1 MTAKEVL
8 LNLVQIGVTVSAAAL
23 VLFLLRR
30 VLKKRYPA
38 RAICFVWALLAI
50 RLLIPVQLT
59 LPDAPLQVTPR
70 TTYLTRTDFTTE
82 QLARAGLP
90 VIEQD
95 GGATTRRWVTAEQ
108 AQALMPNDMPSL
120 ILFDLGYALACIWG
134 LGMAAFA
141 SWQVFTYWK
150 FAYLLRHSA
159 VPAERDTLRRVFEEQ
174 KQSLGIRRDIPLVV
188 TPAADCP
195 MLAGFLRPALYLP
208 DEALSEQEAMFVFR
222 HELTHLKR
230 GDLWLKLLL
239 TAARAVHW
247 FNPLVYLMARF
258 AQEDIEL
265 ACDDAVVRGMDGAA
279 RRAYGETILKSATAQ
294 VKKRALVSCFTGDKK
309 TLMRRF
315 EGLFDTRAKKRGVAL
330 VVAAAILV
338 GSLGCA
344 VSVGESKDGG
354 ETFEARA
361 LAAAEEYGEAL
372 LANDGRRAAEVF
384 TDRLVQES
392 GLGDEAQAQN
402 HLNTEDFDPWAINS
416 GYWPIVRYTV
426 DYEPDMQTCLMVRE
440 KDTSSQ
446 SFAAEGFS
454 YGIPLRD
461 AVRLSFEEA
470 DGQVLIDSME
480 TLHMEVDPVD
490 SLETFCM
497 LYENDL
503 GLPDYTPY
511 VDGEN
516 PQLSSDPAERAV
528 QILHLGGGSAEVVRS
543 RDVTNDGENDLDE
556 VQYTFATGEQLGI
569 IMAAGQPQDYTYG
582 DGENNRTAADLAQQY
597 ARAVSYE
604 SVWPLYPVLSGE
616 EQQGLVRQMLYLAG
630 YSEEEMENENAVWYS
645 KYGASSPSFR
655 NYVIV
660 PGKDENTCIAVF
672 QMYGGG
678 VTDGRTAANITVGK
692 ENGRVAITGLAQFEY
707 DGGLGYILTE
717 IGGESI
723 SQTQSE
729 LFRLLYGSGLPWP
742 DMEYGNSGEIVT
754 DSYNS
759 EPIENLEQPL
769 TAAEAVFS
777 FFHETYE
784 YTEGDTHYVRSR
796 PLFTAALVQE
806 DDAEAV
812 VRLHFADGS
821 PSVDVQMQKT
831 GDYWLPVGFSGQF
844 DDGFGAYLVED
855 DSLVSYA
862 ELPVGATVAQAI
874 ENANGEIP
882 LVQAGQVIKLE
893 PAWGKILPVDG
904 TLSDAVVRA
913 DGTLQ
918 YTEKETQKSS
928 IRFEVLQER
937 RSAIYLYTAE
947 HIPAEYLNS
956 ASPDY
961 IYRGVTVTYRSAHIT
976 GIEQEYTAAFVY
988 RLATGSAASQPD
1000 YTITSTTYHNDTY
1013 GYTLILPECFVDRGY
1028 LQEMEENV
1036 RFGMKNASPSEFTDP
1051 FVGGTVMTLCI
1062 EATAYLQD
1070 SFGEDWVRGHPVP
1083 CVELAEHN
1091 GLTYYLAFASDVQ
1104 YDPADAEITAQY
1116 GEMRQAAEAMGG
1128 SAISFD
1134 GQTNAQHENEQELLL
1149 RDLSYSYA
1157 YRQSG
1162 TGEGPYTDQITVVP
1176 DVADHSAL
1184 VTIRFTNWQGDY
1196 YFTTVERV
1204 RYDRTDTV
1212 TPSHTETLLN
1222 TSGGVRSLE
1231 QFILAFPLEQEL
1243 PYFEGQGL
1251 ESLSDMASRPASQDN
1266 PDLSTPQ
1273 ACAAYALHLVAG
1285 EWAGAD
1291 DTQPEET
1298 TWCTYQ
1304 WEDGFVQITL
1314 QRVQLTDDS
1323 PVLWLPIG
1331 WRTEESGIGFVGQW
1345 PHYYSV
1351 LAHMPDYYSAR
1362 DTDDLLW
1369 YLDMGWADGAYAEGI
1384 LSELDRRWELDPAAV
1399 EDAVMQAG
1407 TQAQTLWLTH
1417 RGDIEP
1423 RFSDSEIETAYQA
1436 VRDYAAENG
1445 FSVEN
1450 LRYDPASERAW
1461 SESIM
1466 ENGVLQDNMQQDG
1479 LTIDDVITVV
1489 GDAQFGEDAWRESAE
1504 GWSFALYR
1512 GTDGRWVLEDGAFG
1526 Y

>member
-1 MTAKEVL
+1 MFPVSWSGL
-8 LNLVQIGVTVSAAAL
+8 INNVVQIGLTVSAAAL

-30 VLKKRYPA
+30 VMKKRYPA

-59 LPDAPLQVTPR
+59 LPDAPVQVTPIR
-70 TTYLTRTDFTTE
+70 AVTVDMSPREEMQSTAQAAAADETRTPRVSVYRGDEMWHEVPVGWNFPVAKMMFILWGAGILAFLGW
-82 QLARAGLP
+82 QAYSYIGFVYLARETG
-90 VIEQD
+90 
-95 GGATTRRWVTAEQ
+95 Q
-108 AQALMPNDMPSL
+108 A
-120 ILFDLGYALACIWG
+120 
-134 LGMAAFA
+134 
-141 SWQVFTYWK
+141 
-150 FAYLLRHSA
+150 
-159 VPAERDTLRRVFEEQ
+159 AERDTLRRVFEEQ

-208 DEALSEQEAMFVFR
+208 DEALSEQEALFVFR

-265 ACDDAVVRGMDGAA
+265 ACDDAVVCGMDGAQ

-330 VVAAAILV
+330 ILAVAVLV

-344 VSVGESKDGG
+344 VSVGESKDSD

-361 LAAAEEYGEAL
+361 LEV
-372 LANDGRRAAEVF
+372 ANVWAQSYV
-384 TDRLVQES
+384 
-392 GLGDEAQAQN
+392 DE
-402 HLNTEDFDPWAINS
+402 
-416 GYWPIVRYTV
+416 
-426 DYEPDMQTCLMVRE
+426 DYEAHQRYLSPQNETYSAESFSTGGADYQRYVVEYEPEDQTCLIVYEYVWDEARVQEWGIQSVQTNIPYRE
-440 KDTSSQ
+440 AQ
-446 SFAAEGFS
+446 
-454 YGIPLRD
+454 
-461 AVRLSFEEA
+461 RLYFIEEN
-470 DGQVLIDSME
+470 GTLLIDEAIWVASSDE
-480 TLHMEVDPVD
+480 SDLDGAVT
-490 SLETFCM
+490 SLEEFRI

-806 DDAEAV
+806 DDAGAV
-812 VRLHFADGS
+812 VRLSFTDGS

-882 LVQAGQVIKLE
+882 LVQAGQVIELE

-937 RSAIYLYTAE
+937 RSAVYRYTAE
-947 HIPAEYLNS
+947 HIPAEYLSS

-988 RLATGSAASQPD
+988 RLATVSAASQPD

-1013 GYTLILPECFVDRGY
+1013 GYTLTLPECFVDRGY

-1036 RFGMKNASPSEFTDP
+1036 RFGMKNAWPSEFTDP

-1222 TSGGVRSLE
+1222 TSDGVRSLE
-1231 QFILAFPLEQEL
+1231 QFILAFPLEQKL

-1369 YLDMGWADGAYAEGI
+1369 YLDMDWADGAYAEAVWDEI
-1384 LSELDRRWELDPAAV
+1384 DRRWRLNPEEVESAIDNYSGWSDGAAMR
-1399 EDAVMQAG
+1399 EMWQ
-1407 TQAQTLWLTH
+1407 QH
-1417 RGDIEP
+1417 RDSLEP

-1436 VRDYAAENG
+1436 VRDYAAANG

-1466 ENGVLQDNMQQDG
+1466 ENGVLQDNVQQDG

-1489 GDAQFGEDAWRESAE
+1489 GDAQFGENAWRESAE

>member
-1 MTAKEVL
+1 MFPVSWSGL
-8 LNLVQIGVTVSAAAL
+8 INNVVQIGLTVSAAAL

-30 VLKKRYPA
+30 VMKKRYPA

-59 LPDAPLQVTPR
+59 LPDAPVQVTPIR
-70 TTYLTRTDFTTE
+70 AVTVDMSPREEMQSTAQAAAADETRTPRVSVYRGNEMWHEVPVGWNFPVAKMMFILWGAGILAFLGW
-82 QLARAGLP
+82 QAYSYIGFVYLARETG
-90 VIEQD
+90 
-95 GGATTRRWVTAEQ
+95 Q
-108 AQALMPNDMPSL
+108 A
-120 ILFDLGYALACIWG
+120 
-134 LGMAAFA
+134 
-141 SWQVFTYWK
+141 
-150 FAYLLRHSA
+150 
-159 VPAERDTLRRVFEEQ
+159 AERDTLRRVFEDQ

-344 VSVGESKDGG
+344 VSVGESKDSD

-361 LAAAEEYGEAL
+361 LEV
-372 LANDGRRAAEVF
+372 ANVWAQSYV
-384 TDRLVQES
+384 
-392 GLGDEAQAQN
+392 DE
-402 HLNTEDFDPWAINS
+402 
-416 GYWPIVRYTV
+416 
-426 DYEPDMQTCLMVRE
+426 DYEAHQRYLSPQNETYSAESFSTGGADYQRYVVEYEPEDQTCLIVYEYVWDEARVQEWGIQSVQTNIPYRE
-440 KDTSSQ
+440 AQ
-446 SFAAEGFS
+446 
-454 YGIPLRD
+454 
-461 AVRLSFEEA
+461 RLYFIEEN
-470 DGQVLIDSME
+470 GTLLIDEAIWVASSDE
-480 TLHMEVDPVD
+480 SDLDGAVT
-490 SLETFCM
+490 SLEEFRI

-616 EQQGLVRQMLYLAG
+616 EQQGLVRQTLYLAG

-882 LVQAGQVIKLE
+882 LVQAGQVIELE

-937 RSAIYLYTAE
+937 RSAVYRYTAE
-947 HIPAEYLNS
+947 HIPAEYLSS

-988 RLATGSAASQPD
+988 RLATVSAASQPD

-1013 GYTLILPECFVDRGY
+1013 GYTLTLPECFVDRGY

-1036 RFGMKNASPSEFTDP
+1036 RFGMKNAWPSEFTDP

-1070 SFGEDWVRGHPVP
+1070 SFGEDWVRGHLVP

-1116 GEMRQAAEAMGG
+1116 GEMRQAAESMGG

-1222 TSGGVRSLE
+1222 TSDGVRSLE

-1369 YLDMGWADGAYAEGI
+1369 YLDMGWADGAYAEAVWDEI
-1384 LSELDRRWELDPAAV
+1384 DRRWRLNPEEVESAIDNYSGWSDGAAMR
-1399 EDAVMQAG
+1399 EMWQ
-1407 TQAQTLWLTH
+1407 QH
-1417 RGDIEP
+1417 RDSLEP

-1436 VRDYAAENG
+1436 VRDYAAANG

-1461 SESIM
+1461 SEGIM
-1466 ENGVLQDNMQQDG
+1466 ENGVLQDNVQQDG

-1504 GWSFALYR
+1504 GWSFTLYR

>member
-1 MTAKEVL
+1 MFPVSWSGL
-8 LNLVQIGVTVSAAAL
+8 INNVVQIGLTVSAAAL

-30 VLKKRYPA
+30 VMKKRYPA

-59 LPDAPLQVTPR
+59 LPDAPVQVTPIR
-70 TTYLTRTDFTTE
+70 AVTVDMSPREEMQSTAQAAAADETQTPRVSVYRGDEMWHEVPVGWNFPVAKMMFILWGAGILAFLGW
-82 QLARAGLP
+82 QAYSYIGFVYLARETG
-90 VIEQD
+90 
-95 GGATTRRWVTAEQ
+95 Q
-108 AQALMPNDMPSL
+108 A
-120 ILFDLGYALACIWG
+120 
-134 LGMAAFA
+134 
-141 SWQVFTYWK
+141 
-150 FAYLLRHSA
+150 
-159 VPAERDTLRRVFEEQ
+159 AERDTLRRVFEDQ

-208 DEALSEQEAMFVFR
+208 DEALSEQEALFVFR

-265 ACDDAVVRGMDGAA
+265 ACDDAVVRGMDGAQ

-344 VSVGESKDGG
+344 VSVGESKNELTEELRLQLAQEWLQRPEYETTNAAVKLDGEDTYILYDHYNKVVWEG
-354 ETFEARA
+354 ET
-361 LAAAEEYGEAL
+361 
-372 LANDGRRAAEVF
+372 
-384 TDRLVQES
+384 VQS
-392 GLGDEAQAQN
+392 L
-402 HLNTEDFDPWAINS
+402 
-416 GYWPIVRYTV
+416 
-426 DYEPDMQTCLMVRE
+426 
-440 KDTSSQ
+440 
-446 SFAAEGFS
+446 
-454 YGIPLRD
+454 PLRTG
-461 AVRLSFEEA
+461 AKLSFEK
-470 DGQVLIDSME
+470 DGDGWQVSGSELIAESG
-480 TLHMEVDPVD
+480 VA
-490 SLETFCM
+490 SLDEFRI

-503 GLPDYTPY
+503 GFPDFLGRIAQSDWDPSMMDISTP
-511 VDGEN
+511 DK
-516 PQLSSDPAERAV
+516 AAV
-528 QILHLGGGSAEVVRS
+528 NLLYLRGNISVREGIQEDIC
-543 RDVTNDGENDLDE
+543 DVS
-556 VQYTFATGEQLGI
+556 VTFADGSEVTITMVNQFDQGWL
-569 IMAAGQPQDYTYG
+569 PQDFTY
-582 DGENNRTAADLAQQY
+582 ENGQNDRTAADLAQQL
-597 ARAVSYE
+597 ARAVKYQSGQFIY
-604 SVWPLYPVLSGE
+604 PLLRSEEQPDFLAGQQVLTGGWRWNYLISDDCLDFVLVPTSDGDYIVVFQLSGRGVDDYRE
-616 EQQGLVRQMLYLAG
+616 AYLVETG
-630 YSEEEMENENAVWYS
+630 S
-645 KYGASSPSFR
+645 
-655 NYVIV
+655 
-660 PGKDENTCIAVF
+660 
-672 QMYGGG
+672 
-678 VTDGRTAANITVGK
+678 TDGRSVILDVRQVERGGNMTNSEIF
-692 ENGRVAITGLAQFEY
+692 RLYYDSGLA
-707 DGGLGYILTE
+707 
-717 IGGESI
+717 
-723 SQTQSE
+723 
-729 LFRLLYGSGLPWP
+729 WP
-742 DMEYGNSGEIVT
+742 VVPEGADRFN
-754 DSYNS
+754 D
-759 EPIENLEQPL
+759 QPL
-769 TAAEAVFS
+769 DTLNTPDYAAAVAFS
-777 FFHETYE
+777 YMGGISAFAPISES
-784 YTEGDTHYVRSR
+784 GN
-796 PLFTAALVQE
+796 
-806 DDAEAV
+806 EAV
-812 VRLHFADGS
+812 VRLSFTDGS

-937 RSAIYLYTAE
+937 RSAVYLYTAE
-947 HIPAEYLNS
+947 HIPPEYLSS

-1013 GYTLILPECFVDRGY
+1013 GYTLTLPECFVDRGY

-1036 RFGMKNASPSEFTDP
+1036 RFGMKNAWPSEFTDP

-1222 TSGGVRSLE
+1222 TSDGVRSLE
-1231 QFILAFPLEQEL
+1231 QFILAFPLEQKL

-1369 YLDMGWADGAYAEGI
+1369 YLDMGWADGAYAEAVWDEI
-1384 LSELDRRWELDPAAV
+1384 DRRWRLNPEEVESAIDNYSGWSDGAAMR
-1399 EDAVMQAG
+1399 EMWQ
-1407 TQAQTLWLTH
+1407 QH
-1417 RGDIEP
+1417 RDSLEP

-1436 VRDYAAENG
+1436 VRDYAAANG

-1504 GWSFALYR
+1504 GWSFTLYR
-1512 GTDGRWVLEDGAFG
+1512 GANGRWVLEDGAFG

>member
-1 MTAKEVL
+1 MFPVSWSGL
-8 LNLVQIGVTVSAAAL
+8 INNVVQIGLTVSAAAL

-30 VLKKRYPA
+30 VMKKRYPA
-38 RAICFVWALLAI
+38 RAICFVWVLLAI

-59 LPDAPLQVTPR
+59 LPDAPVQVTPIR
-70 TTYLTRTDFTTE
+70 AVTVDMSPREEMQSTAQAAAADETRTPRVSVYRGDEMWHEVPVGWNFPVAKMMFILWGAGILAFLGW
-82 QLARAGLP
+82 QAYSYIGFVYLARETG
-90 VIEQD
+90 
-95 GGATTRRWVTAEQ
+95 Q
-108 AQALMPNDMPSL
+108 A
-120 ILFDLGYALACIWG
+120 
-134 LGMAAFA
+134 
-141 SWQVFTYWK
+141 
-150 FAYLLRHSA
+150 
-159 VPAERDTLRRVFEEQ
+159 AERDTLRRVFEEQ

-208 DEALSEQEAMFVFR
+208 DEALSEQEALFVFR

-344 VSVGESKDGG
+344 VSVGESKNELTEELRLQLAQEWLQRPEYETTNAAVKLDGDDTYILYDHYNKVVWEG
-354 ETFEARA
+354 ET
-361 LAAAEEYGEAL
+361 
-372 LANDGRRAAEVF
+372 
-384 TDRLVQES
+384 VQS
-392 GLGDEAQAQN
+392 L
-402 HLNTEDFDPWAINS
+402 
-416 GYWPIVRYTV
+416 
-426 DYEPDMQTCLMVRE
+426 
-440 KDTSSQ
+440 
-446 SFAAEGFS
+446 
-454 YGIPLRD
+454 PLRTG
-461 AVRLSFEEA
+461 AKLSFEK
-470 DGQVLIDSME
+470 DGDGWQVSGSELIAESG
-480 TLHMEVDPVD
+480 VA
-490 SLETFCM
+490 SLDEFCI

-503 GLPDYTPY
+503 GFPDFLGRIAQSDWDPSMMDISTP
-511 VDGEN
+511 DK
-516 PQLSSDPAERAV
+516 AAV
-528 QILHLGGGSAEVVRS
+528 NLLYLRGNISVREGIQEDIC
-543 RDVTNDGENDLDE
+543 DVS
-556 VQYTFATGEQLGI
+556 VTFADGSEVTITMVNQFDQGWL
-569 IMAAGQPQDYTYG
+569 PQDFTY
-582 DGENNRTAADLAQQY
+582 ENGQNDRTAADLAQQL
-597 ARAVSYE
+597 ARAVKYQSGQFIY
-604 SVWPLYPVLSGE
+604 PLLRSEEQPDFLAGQQVLTGGWRWNYLISDDCLDFVLVPTSDGDYIVVFQLSGRGVDDYRE
-616 EQQGLVRQMLYLAG
+616 AYLVETG
-630 YSEEEMENENAVWYS
+630 S
-645 KYGASSPSFR
+645 
-655 NYVIV
+655 
-660 PGKDENTCIAVF
+660 
-672 QMYGGG
+672 
-678 VTDGRTAANITVGK
+678 TDGRSVILDVRQVERGGNMTNSEIF
-692 ENGRVAITGLAQFEY
+692 RLYYDSGLA
-707 DGGLGYILTE
+707 
-717 IGGESI
+717 
-723 SQTQSE
+723 
-729 LFRLLYGSGLPWP
+729 WP
-742 DMEYGNSGEIVT
+742 VVPEGADRFN
-754 DSYNS
+754 D
-759 EPIENLEQPL
+759 QPL
-769 TAAEAVFS
+769 DTLNTPDYAAAVAFS
-777 FFHETYE
+777 YMGGISAFAPISES
-784 YTEGDTHYVRSR
+784 GN
-796 PLFTAALVQE
+796 
-806 DDAEAV
+806 EAV

-831 GDYWLPVGFSGQF
+831 GDYWLSVGFSGQF

-937 RSAIYLYTAE
+937 RSAVYLYTAE

-1013 GYTLILPECFVDRGY
+1013 GYTLTLPECFVDRGY

-1116 GEMRQAAEAMGG
+1116 GEMRQAAESMGG

-1222 TSGGVRSLE
+1222 TSDGVRSLE

-1407 TQAQTLWLTH
+1407 RQAQTLWLTH

-1436 VRDYAAENG
+1436 VRDYAAANG

-1450 LRYDPASERAW
+1450 LRYDTVTDW
-1461 SESIM
+1461 SQSQVILR
-1466 ENGVLQDNMQQDG
+1466 NGVLQDNAQQDG

-1489 GDAQFGEDAWRESAE
+1489 GDAQFGENAWRESAD
-1504 GWSFALYR
+1504 GWSFTLYR
-1512 GTDGRWVLEDGAFG
+1512 GADGRWVLEDGAFG

>member
-1 MTAKEVL
+1 MFPVSWSGL
-8 LNLVQIGVTVSAAAL
+8 INNVVQIGLTVSAAAL

-30 VLKKRYPA
+30 VMKKRYPA

-59 LPDAPLQVTPR
+59 LPDAPVQVTPIR
-70 TTYLTRTDFTTE
+70 AVTVDMSPREEMQSTAQAAAADETQTPRVSVYRGDEMWHEVPVGWNFPVAKMMFILWGAGILAFLGW
-82 QLARAGLP
+82 QAYSYIGFVYLARETG
-90 VIEQD
+90 
-95 GGATTRRWVTAEQ
+95 Q
-108 AQALMPNDMPSL
+108 A
-120 ILFDLGYALACIWG
+120 
-134 LGMAAFA
+134 
-141 SWQVFTYWK
+141 
-150 FAYLLRHSA
+150 
-159 VPAERDTLRRVFEEQ
+159 AERDTLRRVFEDQ

-208 DEALSEQEAMFVFR
+208 DEALSEQEALFVFR

-330 VVAAAILV
+330 VVAAAVLV

-344 VSVGESKDGG
+344 VSVGESKDSG

-416 GYWPIVRYTV
+416 GYWPVVRYTV

-630 YSEEEMENENAVWYS
+630 YSEEEMENENAVWYF

-806 DDAEAV
+806 DDAGAV
-812 VRLHFADGS
+812 VRLSFTDGS

-831 GDYWLPVGFSGQF
+831 GDYWLPVGFAGQ
-844 DDGFGAYLVED
+844 AD
-855 DSLVSYA
+855 DSFRALID
-862 ELPVGATVAQAI
+862 T
-874 ENANGEIP
+874 IP
-882 LVQAGQVIKLE
+882 LPSGTTVEEAIRNADGNIPVLELGTEIQLE
-893 PAWGKILPVDG
+893 PMGGKG
-904 TLSDAVVRA
+904 TNLYGVLNDSIITA
-913 DGTLQ
+913 DGTKRLVESESEMYNIPFADENRSYSI
-918 YTEKETQKSS
+918 YTVARHPS
-928 IRFEVLQER
+928 EVLLSTYGETVYR
-937 RSAIYLYTAE
+937 AVELTY
-947 HIPAEYLNS
+947 HIGDDRTMYHA
-956 ASPDY
+956 
-961 IYRGVTVTYRSAHIT
+961 V
-976 GIEQEYTAAFVY
+976 FVY
-988 RLATGSAASQPD
+988 GIATDRSVQPD

-1013 GYTLILPECFVDRGY
+1013 GYTLTLPECFVDRGY

-1222 TSGGVRSLE
+1222 TSDGVRSLE

-1291 DTQPEET
+1291 NTQPEET

-1369 YLDMGWADGAYAEGI
+1369 YLDMGWADGAYAESI

-1423 RFSDSEIETAYQA
+1423 RFSEDEIEAAYQA

-1450 LRYDPASERAW
+1450 LRYDTVTDW
-1461 SESIM
+1461 SQSQVILR
-1466 ENGVLQDNMQQDG
+1466 NGVLQDNAQQDG

-1489 GDAQFGEDAWRESAE
+1489 GDAQFGEDAWRESAD
-1504 GWSFALYR
+1504 GWSFTLYR
-1512 GTDGRWVLEDGAFG
+1512 GADGRWVLEDGAFG

>member
-1 MTAKEVL
+1 MFPVSWSGL
-8 LNLVQIGVTVSAAAL
+8 INNVVQIGLTVSAAAL

-30 VLKKRYPA
+30 VMKKRYPA

-59 LPDAPLQVTPR
+59 LPDAPVQVTPIR
-70 TTYLTRTDFTTE
+70 AVTVDMSPREEMQSTAQAAAADETRTPRVSVYRGDEMWHEVPVGWNFPVAKMMFILWGAGILAFLGW
-82 QLARAGLP
+82 QAYSYIGFVYLARETG
-90 VIEQD
+90 
-95 GGATTRRWVTAEQ
+95 Q
-108 AQALMPNDMPSL
+108 A
-120 ILFDLGYALACIWG
+120 
-134 LGMAAFA
+134 
-141 SWQVFTYWK
+141 
-150 FAYLLRHSA
+150 
-159 VPAERDTLRRVFEEQ
+159 AERDTLRRVFEEQ

-208 DEALSEQEAMFVFR
+208 DEALSEQEALFVFR

-265 ACDDAVVRGMDGAA
+265 ACDDAVVCGMDGAQ

-330 VVAAAILV
+330 ILAVAVLV

-344 VSVGESKDGG
+344 VSVGESKDSD

-361 LAAAEEYGEAL
+361 LEV
-372 LANDGRRAAEVF
+372 ANVWAQSYV
-384 TDRLVQES
+384 
-392 GLGDEAQAQN
+392 DE
-402 HLNTEDFDPWAINS
+402 
-416 GYWPIVRYTV
+416 
-426 DYEPDMQTCLMVRE
+426 DYEAHQRYLSPQNETYSAESFSTGGADYQRYVVEYEPEDQTCLIVYEYVWDEARVQEWGIQSVQTNIPYRE
-440 KDTSSQ
+440 AQ
-446 SFAAEGFS
+446 
-454 YGIPLRD
+454 
-461 AVRLSFEEA
+461 RLYFIEEN
-470 DGQVLIDSME
+470 GTLLIDEAIWVASSDE
-480 TLHMEVDPVD
+480 SDLDGAVT
-490 SLETFCM
+490 SLEEFRI

-937 RSAIYLYTAE
+937 RSAVYLYTAE
-947 HIPAEYLNS
+947 HIPAEYLSS

-988 RLATGSAASQPD
+988 RLATVSAASQPD

-1013 GYTLILPECFVDRGY
+1013 GYTLTLPECFVDRGY

-1116 GEMRQAAEAMGG
+1116 GEMRQAAESMGG

-1222 TSGGVRSLE
+1222 TSDGVRSLE

-1369 YLDMGWADGAYAEGI
+1369 YLDMGWADGAYVEAVWDEI
-1384 LSELDRRWELDPAAV
+1384 DRRWRLNPEEVESAIDNYSGWSDGAAMR
-1399 EDAVMQAG
+1399 EMWQ
-1407 TQAQTLWLTH
+1407 QH
-1417 RGDIEP
+1417 RDSLEP

-1436 VRDYAAENG
+1436 VRDYAAANG

-1466 ENGVLQDNMQQDG
+1466 ENGVLQDNVQQDG

-1504 GWSFALYR
+1504 GWSFTLYR

>member
-1 MTAKEVL
+1 MFPVSWSGL
-8 LNLVQIGVTVSAAAL
+8 INNVVQIGLTVSAAAL

-30 VLKKRYPA
+30 VMKKRYPA

-59 LPDAPLQVTPR
+59 LPDAPVQVTPIR
-70 TTYLTRTDFTTE
+70 AVTVDMSPREEMQSTAQAAAADETRTPRVSVYRGDEMWHEVPVGWNFPVAKMMFILWGAGILAFLGW
-82 QLARAGLP
+82 QAYSYIGFVYLARETG
-90 VIEQD
+90 
-95 GGATTRRWVTAEQ
+95 Q
-108 AQALMPNDMPSL
+108 A
-120 ILFDLGYALACIWG
+120 
-134 LGMAAFA
+134 
-141 SWQVFTYWK
+141 
-150 FAYLLRHSA
+150 
-159 VPAERDTLRRVFEEQ
+159 AERDTLRRVFEEQ

-208 DEALSEQEAMFVFR
+208 DEALSEQEALFVFR

-265 ACDDAVVRGMDGAA
+265 ACDDAVVCGMDGAQ

-330 VVAAAILV
+330 ILAVAVLV

-344 VSVGESKDGG
+344 VSVGESKDSD

-361 LAAAEEYGEAL
+361 LEV
-372 LANDGRRAAEVF
+372 ANVWAQSYV
-384 TDRLVQES
+384 
-392 GLGDEAQAQN
+392 DE
-402 HLNTEDFDPWAINS
+402 
-416 GYWPIVRYTV
+416 
-426 DYEPDMQTCLMVRE
+426 DYEAHQRYLSPQNETYSAESFSTGGADYQRYVVEYEPEDQTCLIVYEYVWDEARVQEWGIQSVQTNIPYRE
-440 KDTSSQ
+440 AQ
-446 SFAAEGFS
+446 
-454 YGIPLRD
+454 
-461 AVRLSFEEA
+461 RLYFIEEN
-470 DGQVLIDSME
+470 GTLLIDEAIWVASSDE
-480 TLHMEVDPVD
+480 SDLDGAVT
-490 SLETFCM
+490 SLEEFRI

-806 DDAEAV
+806 DDAGAV
-812 VRLHFADGS
+812 VRLSFTDGS

-882 LVQAGQVIKLE
+882 LVQAGQVIELE

-937 RSAIYLYTAE
+937 RSPVYRYTAE
-947 HIPAEYLNS
+947 HIPAEYLSS

-988 RLATGSAASQPD
+988 RLATVSAASQPD

-1013 GYTLILPECFVDRGY
+1013 GYTLTLPECFVDRGY

-1036 RFGMKNASPSEFTDP
+1036 RFGMKNAWPSEFTDP

-1222 TSGGVRSLE
+1222 TSDGVRSLE
-1231 QFILAFPLEQEL
+1231 QFILAFPLEQKL

-1369 YLDMGWADGAYAEGI
+1369 YLDMDWADGAYAEAVWDEI
-1384 LSELDRRWELDPAAV
+1384 DRRWRLNPEEVESAIDNYSGWSDGAAMR
-1399 EDAVMQAG
+1399 EMWQ
-1407 TQAQTLWLTH
+1407 QH
-1417 RGDIEP
+1417 RDSLEP

-1436 VRDYAAENG
+1436 VRDYAAANG

-1466 ENGVLQDNMQQDG
+1466 ENGVLQDNVQQDG

-1489 GDAQFGEDAWRESAE
+1489 GDAQFGENAWRESAE

>member
-1 MTAKEVL
+1 MFPVSWSGL
-8 LNLVQIGVTVSAAAL
+8 INNVVQIGLTVSAAAL

-30 VLKKRYPA
+30 VMKKRYPA

-59 LPDAPLQVTPR
+59 LPDAPVQVTPIR
-70 TTYLTRTDFTTE
+70 AVTVDMSPREEMQSTAQAAAADETRTPRVSVYRGDEMWHEVPVGWNFPVAKMMFILWGAGILAFLGW
-82 QLARAGLP
+82 QAYSYIGFVYLARETG
-90 VIEQD
+90 
-95 GGATTRRWVTAEQ
+95 Q
-108 AQALMPNDMPSL
+108 A
-120 ILFDLGYALACIWG
+120 
-134 LGMAAFA
+134 
-141 SWQVFTYWK
+141 
-150 FAYLLRHSA
+150 
-159 VPAERDTLRRVFEEQ
+159 AERDTLRRVFEEQ

-208 DEALSEQEAMFVFR
+208 DEALSEQEALFVFR

-265 ACDDAVVRGMDGAA
+265 ACDDAVVCGMDGAQ

-330 VVAAAILV
+330 ILAVAVLV

-344 VSVGESKDGG
+344 VSVGESKDSD

-361 LAAAEEYGEAL
+361 LEV
-372 LANDGRRAAEVF
+372 ANVWAQSYV
-384 TDRLVQES
+384 
-392 GLGDEAQAQN
+392 DE
-402 HLNTEDFDPWAINS
+402 
-416 GYWPIVRYTV
+416 
-426 DYEPDMQTCLMVRE
+426 DYEAHQRYLSPQNETYSAESFSTGGADYQRYVVEYEPEDQTCLIVYEYVWDEARVQEWGIQSVQTNIPYRE
-440 KDTSSQ
+440 AQ
-446 SFAAEGFS
+446 
-454 YGIPLRD
+454 
-461 AVRLSFEEA
+461 RLYFIEEN
-470 DGQVLIDSME
+470 GTLLIDEAIWVASSDE
-480 TLHMEVDPVD
+480 SDLDGAVT
-490 SLETFCM
+490 SLEEFRI

-937 RSAIYLYTAE
+937 RSAVYLYTAE
-947 HIPAEYLNS
+947 HIPAEYLSS

-988 RLATGSAASQPD
+988 RLATVSAASQPD

-1013 GYTLILPECFVDRGY
+1013 GYTLTLPECFVDRGY

-1036 RFGMKNASPSEFTDP
+1036 RFGMKNAWPSEFTDP

-1116 GEMRQAAEAMGG
+1116 GEMRQAAESMGG

-1222 TSGGVRSLE
+1222 TSDGVRSLE
-1231 QFILAFPLEQEL
+1231 QFILAFPLEQKL

-1369 YLDMGWADGAYAEGI
+1369 YLDMDWADGAYAEAVWDEI
-1384 LSELDRRWELDPAAV
+1384 DRRWRLNPEEVESAIDNYSGWSDGAAMR
-1399 EDAVMQAG
+1399 EMWQ
-1407 TQAQTLWLTH
+1407 QH
-1417 RGDIEP
+1417 RDSLEP

-1436 VRDYAAENG
+1436 VRDYAAANG

-1466 ENGVLQDNMQQDG
+1466 ENGVLQDNVQQDG

>member
-1 MTAKEVL
+1 MFPVSWSGL
-8 LNLVQIGVTVSAAAL
+8 INNVVQIGLTVSAAAL

-30 VLKKRYPA
+30 VMKKRYPA

-59 LPDAPLQVTPR
+59 LPDAPVQVTPIR
-70 TTYLTRTDFTTE
+70 AVTVDMSPREEMQSTAQAAAADETRTPRVSVYRGDEMWHEVPVGWNFPVAKMMFILWGAGILAFLGW
-82 QLARAGLP
+82 QAYSYIGFVYLARETG
-90 VIEQD
+90 
-95 GGATTRRWVTAEQ
+95 Q
-108 AQALMPNDMPSL
+108 A
-120 ILFDLGYALACIWG
+120 
-134 LGMAAFA
+134 
-141 SWQVFTYWK
+141 
-150 FAYLLRHSA
+150 
-159 VPAERDTLRRVFEEQ
+159 AERDTLRRVFEDQ

-315 EGLFDTRAKKRGVAL
+315 EGIFDKRVKKRGVAL
-330 VVAAAILV
+330 ILSAAVLV
-338 GSLGCA
+338 GTLGCA
-344 VSVGESKDGG
+344 VSVGESKDSLT
-354 ETFEARA
+354 EELRIQ
-361 LAAAEEYGEAL
+361 LAEQWAQSGNPKYG
-372 LANDGRRAAEVF
+372 
-384 TDRLVQES
+384 
-392 GLGDEAQAQN
+392 
-402 HLNTEDFDPWAINS
+402 
-416 GYWPIVRYTV
+416 YTV
-426 DYEPDMQTCLMVRE
+426 KLDGDNTYALFDHTNTVMW
-440 KDTSSQ
+440 D
-446 SFAAEGFS
+446 
-454 YGIPLRD
+454 D
-461 AVRLSFEEA
+461 AVIESVPHRLCWQLSFEKGE
-470 DGQVLIDSME
+470 DGWQVSDAERIAE
-480 TLHMEVDPVD
+480 NGVT
-490 SLETFCM
+490 SLDEFRL

-503 GLPDYTPY
+503 GFPDFLM
-511 VDGEN
+511 VDW
-516 PQLSSDPAERAV
+516 SDPLMDISTPDKAAV
-528 QILHLGGGSAEVVRS
+528 NLLYLRGNISVREGIQEDIC
-543 RDVTNDGENDLDE
+543 DVS
-556 VQYTFATGEQLGI
+556 VTFADGSEVTITMVNQFGEGWL
-569 IMAAGQPQDYTYG
+569 PQDFTYPSQPHVRNAG
-582 DGENNRTAADLAQQY
+582 REDAINDRTAADLAQQY
-597 ARAVSYE
+597 ARGVVHKSGQYI
-604 SVWPLYPVLSGE
+604 YPILSAAMQQDFVT
-616 EQQGLVRQMLYLAG
+616 QQGTADGGMNWRYG
-630 YSEEEMENENAVWYS
+630 
-645 KYGASSPSFR
+645 GASPSYR
-655 NYVIV
+655 DYALSQTS
-660 PGKDENTCIAVF
+660 GGDYIAVF

-678 VTDGRTAANITVGK
+678 MDDYREAYLVETGSADGRSVIQDVRKVERGSNRT
-692 ENGRVAITGLAQFEY
+692 
-707 DGGLGYILTE
+707 D
-717 IGGESI
+717 
-723 SQTQSE
+723 SE
-729 LFRLLYGSGLPWP
+729 LFRLYYDSGLAWP
-742 DMEYGNSGEIVT
+742 SIPEGATNFNGASLDT
-754 DSYNS
+754 
-759 EPIENLEQPL
+759 L
-769 TAAEAVFS
+769 TRVRDAAETVFS
-777 FFHETYE
+777 YLGTPVEHV
-784 YTEGDTHYVRSR
+784 EGDLHS
-796 PLFTAALVQE
+796 FTMESWFTSEVLSQA
-806 DDAEAV
+806 DTDAV
-812 VRLHFADGS
+812 VRLSFTDGS

-831 GDYWLPVGFSGQF
+831 GDYWLPVGFAGQ
-844 DDGFGAYLVED
+844 AD
-855 DSLVSYA
+855 DSFRALID
-862 ELPVGATVAQAI
+862 T
-874 ENANGEIP
+874 IP
-882 LVQAGQVIKLE
+882 LPSGTTVEEAIRNADGNIPVLELGTEIQLE
-893 PAWGKILPVDG
+893 PMGGKG
-904 TLSDAVVRA
+904 TNLYGVLNDSIITA
-913 DGTLQ
+913 DGTKRLVESESEMYNIPFADENRSYSI
-918 YTEKETQKSS
+918 YTVARHPS
-928 IRFEVLQER
+928 EVLLSTYGETVYR
-937 RSAIYLYTAE
+937 AVELTY
-947 HIPAEYLNS
+947 HIGDDRTMYHA
-956 ASPDY
+956 
-961 IYRGVTVTYRSAHIT
+961 V
-976 GIEQEYTAAFVY
+976 FVY
-988 RLATGSAASQPD
+988 GIATDRSVQPD

-1013 GYTLILPECFVDRGY
+1013 GYTLTLPECFVDRGY

-1036 RFGMKNASPSEFTDP
+1036 RFGMKNAWPSEFTDP

-1070 SFGEDWVRGHPVP
+1070 SFGEDWVRGHLVP

-1116 GEMRQAAEAMGG
+1116 GEMRQAAESMGG

-1222 TSGGVRSLE
+1222 TSDGVRSLE

-1423 RFSDSEIETAYQA
+1423 RFSEDEIEAAYQA

-1450 LRYDPASERAW
+1450 LRYDTVTDW
-1461 SESIM
+1461 SQSQVILR
-1466 ENGVLQDNMQQDG
+1466 NGVLQDNAQQDG

-1504 GWSFALYR
+1504 GWSFTLYR